1 MDENKLLDG
10 LYRLT
15 QSEYRPFL
23 KEFIELRVKNVEDTL
38 YSLKIDKYKANWST
52 IMIKMREA
60 YNHVLALPELTKGTI
75 TEEKLKKEHEVFIDE
90 LIESLST

>member
-1 MDENKLLDG
+1 
-10 LYRLT
+10 
-15 QSEYRPFL
+15 
-23 KEFIELRVKNVEDTL
+23 
-38 YSLKIDKYKANWST
+38 
-52 IMIKMREA
+52 MIKMREA

>member
-38 YSLKIDKYKANWST
+38 YSLKIDNDS
-52 IMIKMREA
+52 E
-60 YNHVLALPELTKGTI
+60 N
-75 TEEKLKKEHEVFIDE
+75 DE
-90 LIESLST
+90 DND